1 MKKLLTEVMAKNSLK
16 LVEGT
21 GNVPRKGC
29 LGTMKGICA
38 DYKNPTRNGN
48 FYSRKLWENVFK
60 DPLVKESLEDR
71 VLLGEV
77 DHPLDGRLETQAKLA
92 AIVMTDY
99 EFDDANNTLVGSFDI
114 LDTPQG
120 QILKSLLD
128 YGCKIGVSSRG
139 EGDVTTKD
147 GVNYVDEEGFNF
159 VGFDAVVLPAVKS
172 AKPALQESLTIN
184 DAKVKSLKESLSEQI
199 NSAVTKNEL
208 DLIKKVIDT
217 TNLPDSDSLIES
229 INIKS
234 KQLEGINSSSNLISD
249 LEEVTNQNK
258 KLKAEVKRL
267 KEEVTACKSHINSTK
282 ATSKELSE
290 STSKEMNDL
299 MNQYKTVVIES
310 SIGSHKLEKAT
321 KQLGKALRSSVIL
334 KNKSDNLLKENT
346 QLSRALD
353 SSRQSLTEK
362 TDEINSLKESLTE
375 TKNNLL
381 RMKKSGKEE
390 LNSLNESLELERRT
404 NEDLTNEISSLKSEL
419 TEQTSKLNEA
429 TDQLKKKDEEIL
441 RLNESITKE
450 KSKVVDL
457 TSDSNKLKSNLKE
470 SVNSNYSIVRE
481 YAKQKSKDYGLDENI
496 VLESVNPNSTIES
509 VNTLI
514 ESIKDKYDR
523 YSKLPM
529 TVDPS
534 LIKSTKVKASI
545 SPKMSE
551 EDQQTL
557 LFLNSVYKK

>member
-99 EFDDANNTLVGSFDI
+99 EFDDTNNTLIGSFDI
-114 LDTPQG
+114 LATPQG

-147 GVNYVDEEGFNF
+147 GINYVDEEGFNF
-159 VGFDAVVLPAVKS
+159 VGFDAVVLPAVKK

-234 KQLEGINSSSNLISD
+234 KQLEGINGSSNLISD
-249 LEEVTNQNK
+249 L
-258 KLKAEVKRL
+258 
-267 KEEVTACKSHINSTK
+267 EEVTACKSHINSTK

-334 KNKSDNLLKENT
+334 KNKSDSLLKENT

-362 TDEINSLKESLTE
+362 TNEINSLKESLTE

-390 LNSLNESLELERRT
+390 LNNLNESLELERRT

-429 TDQLKKKDEEIL
+429 TDQLKKKDEEIS

-509 VNTLI
+509 VNNLI